1 MFLLAGSGLT
11 SGFSKVGRGLPR
23 IFPSLKRQELNPSVI
38 VIAIVIVIVNNCN
51 CNCVYDDLYST
62 VSSKLLL
69 GCFTVTPVTSLA
81 IIPTYMYVPPPNC
94 NCEIVV
100 VR

>member
-11 SGFSKVGRGLPR
+11 SGFSNVGLPR
-23 IFPSLKRQELNPSVI
+23 IFPSLKRQELNPRLI

-51 CNCVYDDLYST
+51 CNCKYDDLYST